1 MKVWYRREKKRKRT
15 VLFNHPASISSSADR
30 AAQNLRRDSGCHRA
44 SLFFEALLRPRRL
57 LRDLMF
63 GGVDPR
69 GGFGLYLGDH
79 SLPLESRLP
88 SLGFQTLI
96 RLATGIAQP
105 RFITL
110 QPLLVFAQHPPR
122 FADPPGPQSLSLIQ
136 NLIDRLEKRAIEYVD
151 QQEDGKEYE

>member
-1 MKVWYRREKKRKRT
+1 
-15 VLFNHPASISSSADR
+15 
-30 AAQNLRRDSGCHRA
+30 
-44 SLFFEALLRPRRL
+44 
-57 LRDLMF
+57 MF

-79 SLPLESRLP
+79 SLSLERRLP
-88 SLGFQTLI
+88 APGFQTLI

-105 RFITL
+105 RFISI

-122 FADPPGPQSLSLIQ
+122 FADPPGPQPIALIQ
-136 NLIDRLEKRAIEYVD
+136 NLIDRLEERVIEYIN